1 MPLAKQRLRGAETHL
16 AHLFFAMKATERLRK
31 NEIFQKTQFAL
42 PLGGAFCKMETLP
55 LAKRHANKCLQYFC
69 RKVNCYFFSNATKKQ
84 NVCDNFLQTKTQ
96 FAIPLGGA
104 FCKTETLLFAKR
116 HANKCL
122 PKFFFKKATTVFV
135 KRHKKQNVW
144 IIFCKRL
151 TYFFGRI
158 IFSRYKFLLQTQC
171 FCTGEKQ
178 VKKINSKTIF
188 NFLKGYFAVTVAGVL
203 NAVSLFTFV
212 NPATLIAGGFS
223 GLASALS
230 HVLVLFVNVPF
241 DKLMSVVYFIL
252 NVPLLICSLI
262 FLRGDFTFKTIWA
275 TVVSTFVLGI
285 LPQDFKF
292 HGATIISVIF
302 GGLLVGVAMYV
313 AYEENGSNGG
323 TEIIGR
329 IVNKYRPEIDIS
341 KVILIANFFIT
352 LSGSIVTIIVVPDA
366 KIDIILYSFMYVL
379 IGGNVLG
386 MLKRGF
392 DHPQKFLIIT
402 TEYKAI
408 GEKISQY
415 YQRGYTCM
423 DLDHSYDGK
432 ERKMIVV
439 VVQYRQMYSLK
450 HIIKKC
456 DPNAFTVIKDVYD
469 VFSRPTFNR
478 SYKTK

>member
-1 MPLAKQRLRGAETHL
+1 M
-16 AHLFFAMKATERLRK
+16 FA
-31 NEIFQKTQFAL
+31 
-42 PLGGAFCKMETLP
+42 
-55 LAKRHANKCLQYFC
+55 
-69 RKVNCYFFSNATKKQ
+69 
-84 NVCDNFLQTKTQ
+84 
-96 FAIPLGGA
+96 
-104 FCKTETLLFAKR
+104 
-116 HANKCL
+116 
-122 PKFFFKKATTVFV
+122 
-135 KRHKKQNVW
+135 

-158 IFSRYKFLLQTQC
+158 IFIKYEFLRKTQC

-223 GLASALS
+223 GLSSVLS
-230 HVLVLFVNVPF
+230 HVLVLFVDVPF
-241 DKLMSVVYFIL
+241 DKLMSVVYFVL
-252 NVPLLICSLI
+252 NVPLLVCSLI

-275 TVVSTFVLGI
+275 TFVSTFVLGI
-285 LPQDFKF
+285 LPTDFKF

-341 KVILIANFFIT
+341 KVILIANFLIT
-352 LSGSIVTIIVVPDA
+352 LSGSFVTIIVVPDA
-366 KIDIILYSFMYVL
+366 KVDIILYSFMYVL

-402 TEYKAI
+402 TEYEAI
-408 GEKISQY
+408 GGKISEY
-415 YQRGYTCM
+415 FKRGYTCL

-432 ERKMIVV
+432 KRKMIVV
-439 VVQYRQMYSLK
+439 VVQYRQMHSLK
-450 HIIKKC
+450 HIIKKH